1 LSVLPRA
8 IAVAAA
14 CIAGVGLT
22 GCIPMAQVRY
32 AAEAPG
38 TQPRFEQLGACGGP
52 KLSTAVSISAP
63 EARMDVSVEEHSGEQ
78 DFEVVLDLR
87 LAQGAVAEVKQSTLE
102 LKAPDLPAPL
112 VLSARL
118 ISHRELDGK
127 KLITQTQP
135 ISQPIDPAQIRPS
148 RPPYSVD
155 YFIRYLGKG
164 KFPAEFSVATPL
176 IEINRVPM
184 PQTTVTFRRQTVFS
198 VTVINC

>member
-1 LSVLPRA
+1 LNVWPLA
-8 IAVAAA
+8 IAGTAA
-14 CIAGVGLT
+14 CVAGVALT

-38 TQPRFEQLGACGGP
+38 AQPRFEQMGVCGGP
-52 KLSTAVSISAP
+52 KLNTAVSVAAP
-63 EARMDVSVEEHSGEQ
+63 EARMDVSVQEYASEL
-78 DFEVVLDLR
+78 DIEVILDLR

-102 LKAPDLPAPL
+102 LNAPDLAAPL

-118 ISHRELDGK
+118 ISHYEYDGK
-127 KLITQTQP
+127 KRVRQTQP
-135 ISQPIDPAQIRPS
+135 ISQSIDPTQIKPT
-148 RPPYSVD
+148 PHPFSVD
-155 YFIRYLGKG
+155 YYIRYLGKG